1 MLDVMPSTSLSE
13 PAAGQVRFV
22 IDNENPG
29 GWSGNSSQAIMF
41 SLAAAFVLS
50 YSETEVSFYFEIIS
64 ADAYIWS
71 NTELRFVANMSLETL
86 LSLPLEQQ
94 IGQFFYVGLPGPE
107 LNADT
112 RALIREV
119 QPGGVIIFGRNVASG
134 RQLRELLDGVRELVP
149 TNPLLGVDQEGGLV
163 DRLRKIFTP
172 MPSAR
177 TIREH
182 GDLAGSRALG
192 RITGEALRL
201 LGFNMNFAPVMS
213 IMTDERDLLSNGL
226 YSRSFGRSPG
236 EVLGYTTVYLR
247 GLQETGIVACLKH
260 FPGIG
265 AGEVDSHEQMPMVSL
280 THDDLMAQDL
290 APYIELFQ
298 RKDDRVRCV
307 MVSHG
312 GFPNIDILKGV
323 TGGLL
328 EPASLSHN
336 IVTTLL
342 CKELGYQHLVLTD
355 DLEMGAI
362 SKHCDI
368 EAAAVRAFLAG
379 NDMMLICAHA
389 EMIRRGYESLLRVAQ
404 DNRLPKDRLR
414 GSLKRIA
421 ALKSITK
428 SPPAFDPE
436 KFDELAEE
444 TTTLNAKLNY

>member
-1 MLDVMPSTSLSE
+1 M
-13 PAAGQVRFV
+13 
-22 IDNENPG
+22 
-29 GWSGNSSQAIMF
+29 SG
-41 SLAAAFVLS
+41 L
-50 YSETEVSFYFEIIS
+50 IS
-64 ADAYIWS
+64 GFGS
-71 NTELRFVANMSLETL
+71 PRLVNMSLETL

-94 IGQFFYVGLPGPE
+94 IGQFFYIGLSGTTLDAE
-107 LNADT
+107 A
-112 RALIREV
+112 RALIEEV
-119 QPGGVIIFGRNVASG
+119 QPGGVIIFGRNVEGSQ
-134 RQLRELLDGVRELVP
+134 QLRDLLDGVKEVLP
-149 TNPLLGVDQEGGLV
+149 NNPLLGIDQEGGLV
-163 DRLRKIFTP
+163 DRLRKISTP

-182 GDLAGSRALG
+182 GDLAGARSLG

-247 GLQETGIVACLKH
+247 GLQETGIMGCLKH

-290 APYIELFQ
+290 APYVELFQ

-312 GFPNIDILKGV
+312 GFPNIDITKGV

-336 IVTTLL
+336 IVTNLL
-342 CKELGYQHLVLTD
+342 RQELGYQHLVVTD

-362 SKHCDI
+362 SKHCEI
-368 EAAAVRAFLAG
+368 ESAVVRAFIAG
-379 NDMMLICAHA
+379 NDMMLICAHP
-389 EMIRRGYESLLRVAQ
+389 EIIQRGYRSLLGVAR
-404 DNRLPKDRLR
+404 NGKLPKDRIR
-414 GSLKRIA
+414 SSLKRIA
-421 ALKSITK
+421 AMKALIK
-428 SPPAFDPE
+428 PALEFNSQR
-436 KFDELAEE
+436 FQELSEE
-444 TTTLNAKLNY
+444 TAALNAKLNYKYGGTIA